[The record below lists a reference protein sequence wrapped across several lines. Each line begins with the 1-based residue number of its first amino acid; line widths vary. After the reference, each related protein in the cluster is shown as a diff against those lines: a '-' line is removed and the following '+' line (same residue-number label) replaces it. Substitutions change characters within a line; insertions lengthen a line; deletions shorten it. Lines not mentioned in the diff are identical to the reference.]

1 MPVISFKKNRTPL
14 TVETGANLMEALLNG
29 GLPVASSCSGDGVCA
44 KCRIQIVSGAENL
57 TVENETEKFL
67 RETKKVASDSRISC
81 QAQVMGDITVDAS
94 YW

>member
-14 TVETGANLMEALLNG
+14 TVETGENLMEALLKG

-57 TVENETEKFL
+57 TAENETEKFL
-67 RETKKVASDSRISC
+67 RETKKVAPDSRISC
-81 QAQVMGDITVDAS
+81 QVQVIGDITVDAS

>member
-1 MPVISFKKNRTPL
+1 
-14 TVETGANLMEALLNG
+14 MEALLKG

-67 RETKKVASDSRISC
+67 RETKKVPADSRISC
-81 QAQVMGDITVDAS
+81 QVQVMGDITVDAS